1 MALVITNAAPTDKLN
16 ALKADVNIIARGKL
30 VFLTIL
36 YVQVGYS
43 ESSMG
48 YTNPYTLYSAGTYYP
63 MFKIPKKYAPKSGKT
78 VGFFSQYSTTKT
90 TDSNNFNVAQ
100 INDSGVV
107 SMKVGTDFKVNND
120 NCDMIGPWT
129 VVYLRDV

>member
-43 ESSMG
+43 KSSRG
-48 YTNPYTLYSAGTYYP
+48 YTDPYTLYSAGTYYP
-63 MFKIPKKYAPKSGKT
+63 MFKIPKNMHQNQEKQLGSLANTLRRKQRIATISMSHKS
-78 VGFFSQYSTTKT
+78 
-90 TDSNNFNVAQ
+90 
-100 INDSGVV
+100 
-107 SMKVGTDFKVNND
+107 
-120 NCDMIGPWT
+120 MILVWFQ
-129 VVYLRDV
+129 